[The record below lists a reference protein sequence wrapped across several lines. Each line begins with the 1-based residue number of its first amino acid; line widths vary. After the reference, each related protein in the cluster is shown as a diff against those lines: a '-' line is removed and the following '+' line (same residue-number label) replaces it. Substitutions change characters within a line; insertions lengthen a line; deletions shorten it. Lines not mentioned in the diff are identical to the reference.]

1 MYSRGGFS
9 MTSQTEVQTASTG
22 IPFRALEFRDVRLY
36 IFSAAFISLDV
47 LVPWLTHH
55 FGGVQAGSTFLPMF
69 FFILLAGLLGGWR
82 AGLLVGLFTPLV
94 SFGVSGMPL
103 LTVLP
108 QITIECLFYGLIA
121 GLLRGK
127 FHLKVI
133 WALIGAMIA
142 GRLAQL
148 GFITAVFLLYGG
160 EVFPLAYM
168 WPVVLQSLPGI
179 AIQLTLIPV
188 IMRIAEKWHQ
198 KRVYE
203 RC

>member
-1 MYSRGGFS
+1 MSG
-9 MTSQTEVQTASTG
+9 QTEVQTASTG

-47 LVPWLTHH
+47 LVPWLTHY
-55 FGGVQAGSTFLPMF
+55 FGGVQAGSIFLPMF

-94 SFGVSGMPL
+94 SFGVCGMPL
-103 LTVLP
+103 LPVLP

-160 EVFPLAYM
+160 EVSPLAYM
-168 WPVVLQSLPGI
+168 WSVVLQGLPGI

-188 IMRIAEKWHQ
+188 IMRIVEKWHQ

>member
-1 MYSRGGFS
+1 MS
-9 MTSQTEVQTASTG
+9 SQAEVPVASTG

-47 LVPWLTHH
+47 LAPWLTHH

-103 LTVLP
+103 LPVLP
-108 QITIECLFYGLIA
+108 QITIECVFYGLIA

-127 FHLKVI
+127 FHLGVI
-133 WALIGAMIA
+133 WSLIGAMIV
-142 GRLAQL
+142 GRLARL

-160 EVFPLAYM
+160 EVSPLTYM
-168 WPVVLQSLPGI
+168 WFVVLQGLPGI
-179 AIQLTLIPV
+179 AIQLTLIPLT
-188 IMRIAEKWHQ
+188 MRIAEKWYQ
-198 KRVYE
+198 KRAYDG
-203 RC
+203 C